1 MKIRYVLAGLA
12 GGLALWSVRPAP
24 AQSPE
29 TFGPPLID
37 HEIRAEWKQ
46 AGITP
51 APPVDDARYL
61 RRVYLD
67 ITGTL
72 PPAEVVTS
80 FLGSHAPS
88 KRAEVVS
95 QLLNSPQYADH
106 WTDYW
111 YGILMGRATT
121 RGRNVDPIA
130 FREWIKSEF
139 SKNAPY
145 NQFVYD
151 LLTATGQNG
160 KTPANA
166 RMGVLAKV
174 KNKKKNGKLAA
185 QSGPVIAYDTTVP
198 AMKAGANGAVMANG
212 DPTMMKDGDAAMMKN
227 AAGTAD
233 AKDPAMMMDETVERK
248 PDQPVNGAV
257 NWYMKYAGTPADLSG
272 NASRIFL
279 GVQIQCAQCHDHKT
293 EKWKQEDFRRFTAC
307 FARTRG
313 VDLDRGQKGGFHR
326 TVLTDQD
333 GTKGPRPRA
342 INPKNVKN
350 AKLAAAMEYR
360 NATPAALDGS
370 DFSEET
376 NRREALAKW
385 MTADK
390 NPWFAQEIVNRMW
403 AYFLGRGFVDPI
415 DDFRTSNPAVMPDLM
430 KQLAD
435 DFIANKYDLK
445 YLIRTICAT
454 QAYQLSCAPAKNND
468 TRNTL
473 WASHRMK
480 EMEPE
485 TLMTAVI
492 QATNMGPV
500 LEKGAGKNLEALKL
514 ALNRQFT
521 FLFDVDE
528 EFEQKEFE
536 GTIPQALMLLNG
548 NLVNSGAT
556 PIPGTTLAQVMAL
569 PGDDDAKI
577 EALYLRTLSRKPQPT
592 ELSYWREFVN
602 KPREVTLTDGS
613 PIQLSR
619 QRMIDMSNAK
629 AIKQAAKNKGKR
641 NNGFDP
647 LARFNNRQ
655 MAQNTTPKQQAY
667 EDVFWTLLNSS
678 EFIFNH

>member
-1 MKIRYVLAGLA
+1 MKIRHVLLGFIS
-12 GGLALWSVRPAP
+12 GLALGGVRPAA
-24 AQSPE
+24 AQTPE
-29 TFGPPLID
+29 TFGPATID
-37 HEIRAEWKQ
+37 HLIRAEWKQ

-51 APPVDDARYL
+51 APPADDARYL

-72 PPAEVVTS
+72 PTADAVTGFMNNKSPYKRFEVVN
-80 FLGSHAPS
+80 
-88 KRAEVVS
+88 
-95 QLLNSPQYADH
+95 LLLDSPQYTDH

-111 YGILMGRATT
+111 YSILMGHTAIQKRVVNET
-121 RGRNVDPIA
+121 A
-130 FREWIKSEF
+130 FRDWLKTEF
-139 SKNAPY
+139 GKNAPY

-160 KTPANA
+160 TPPAGAKMGLLA
-166 RMGVLAKV
+166 RARLQ
-174 KNKKKNGKLAA
+174 NGKKQNANRLKR
-185 QSGPVIAYDTTVP
+185 QEPVIAYDPNAKPMTQGG
-198 AMKAGANGAVMANG
+198 AGDA
-212 DPTMMKDGDAAMMKN
+212 TMMKDGAT
-227 AAGTAD
+227 GTAD
-233 AKDPAMMMDETVERK
+233 AKDATMMMAADVVERK

-293 EKWKQEDFRRFTAC
+293 EKWKQDDFRRFTAC
-307 FARTRG
+307 FVRTRG
-313 VDLDRGQKGGFHR
+313 VDLDKGQMGGFHR
-326 TVLTDQD
+326 TVLADLD

-342 INPKNVKN
+342 INPKNVK
-350 AKLAAAMEYR
+350 AAAAAEYI
-360 NATPAALDGS
+360 AAVPAALDGTSFS
-370 DFSEET
+370 DET

-403 AYFLGRGFVDPI
+403 AYFQGRGFVDPI
-415 DDFRTSNPAVMPDLM
+415 DDFRTTNPAVMPDLL
-430 KQLAD
+430 KKLAD
-435 DFIANKYDLK
+435 DFIENKYDLK
-445 YLIRTICAT
+445 YLVRTICAT
-454 QAYQLSCAPAKNND
+454 QAYQLSCSPAKNND

-473 WASHRMK
+473 WASHRLK
-480 EMEPE
+480 EMEPQ

-492 QATNMGPV
+492 QATNMAPV
-500 LEKGAGKNLEALKL
+500 LAKVAGNNPEGLKAQL
-514 ALNRQFT
+514 DKQFT

-556 PIPGTTLAQVMAL
+556 PIPGTALAEIMAM
-569 PGDDDAKI
+569 PGGDDAKI
-577 EALYLRTLSRKPQPT
+577 ESLYLRTLSRKPQPV

-602 KPREVTLTDGS
+602 KPREIT
-613 PIQLSR
+613 I
-619 QRMIDMSNAK
+619 SNGPTPQPRPTPRAVNPAVNALKAK
-629 AIKQAAKNKGKR
+629 AGQMRR

-647 LARFNNRQ
+647 LARFSANRQ
-655 MAQNTTPKQQAY
+655 MALATTPKQQAY

>member
-1 MKIRYVLAGLA
+1 MIGAVVS
-12 GGLALWSVRPAP
+12 GLALASVRPAP
-24 AQSPE
+24 AGTTE
-29 TFGPPLID
+29 TFGPATID
-37 HEIRAEWKQ
+37 HLIRVEWKQ

-61 RRVYLD
+61 RRVTLD

-72 PPAEVVTS
+72 PTADAVTAFLNDKSTRKRFEVVN
-80 FLGSHAPS
+80 
-88 KRAEVVS
+88 R
-95 QLLNSPQYADH
+95 LLDSPQYTDH

-111 YGILMGRATT
+111 NAILLGRATT
-121 RGRNVDPIA
+121 RGRNVDPVA
-130 FREWIKSEF
+130 FRDWVKTEF
-139 SKNAPY
+139 SRNTPY

-160 KTPANA
+160 KTPPNAKMGLLANA
-166 RMGVLAKV
+166 
-174 KNKKKNGKLAA
+174 KNKQNKKRNAKMLNRT
-185 QSGPVIAYDTTVP
+185 GPVIAYDVTAPV
-198 AMKAGANGAVMANG
+198 MQNGA
-212 DPTMMKDGDAAMMKN
+212 AMN
-227 AAGTAD
+227 AAGDAPVMTKGGANNAPPAAD
-233 AKDPAMMMDETVERK
+233 AKDPAMMMAETAEVRA

-257 NWYMKYAGTPADLSG
+257 NWYLKYAGTPADLSG

-293 EKWKQEDFRRFTAC
+293 EKWKQTDFQKFTAC

-313 VDLDRGQKGGFHR
+313 TDLDRGQMGGFHR
-326 TVLTDQD
+326 TVLIDQD
-333 GTKGPRPRA
+333 GTKGNRRA
-342 INPKNVKN
+342 KIAGAMLKKNGKPDP
-350 AKLAAAMEYR
+350 AAEYR
-360 NATPAALDGS
+360 NAAPSALDGT
-370 DFSEET
+370 DFSDQT

-385 MTADK
+385 MTADA

-403 AYFLGRGFVDPI
+403 AYFQGRGFVDPI
-415 DDFRTSNPAVMPDLM
+415 DDFRTTNPAVMPDLL
-430 KQLAD
+430 KKLAD

-473 WASHRMK
+473 WASHRLK

-485 TLMTAVI
+485 TLMSAVI
-492 QATNMGPV
+492 QATNMAPV
-500 LEKGAGKNLEALKL
+500 LEKVAGRNPEALKL
-514 ALNRQFT
+514 AMSRQFT

-556 PIPGTTLAQVMAL
+556 PIPGTALADVLAL
-569 PGDDDAKI
+569 PGGDDAKI
-577 EALYLRTLSRKPQPT
+577 ESLYLRTLSRKPLPT
-592 ELSYWREFVN
+592 ELSYWREFISR
-602 KPREVTLTDGS
+602 PREVTITDG
-613 PIQLSR
+613 PPLPQTGAGR
-619 QRMIDMSNAK
+619 RMINQPVGLAK
-629 AIKQAAKNKGKR
+629 AAKQAGKAKR

-647 LARFNNRQ
+647 LARFSANRQ
-655 MAQNTTPKQQAY
+655 MALATTPKQQAY
-667 EDVFWTLLNSS
+667 EDIFWTLLNSS

>member
-1 MKIRYVLAGLA
+1 MKIRHVIAGVV
-12 GGLALWSVRPAP
+12 GGLALWSVRPVP
-24 AQSPE
+24 AQTPE
-29 TFGPPLID
+29 TFGPPTID
-37 HEIRAEWKQ
+37 HLIRVEWKQ

-61 RRVYLD
+61 RRVTLD

-72 PPAEVVTS
+72 PTADAVTAFMNSKSQYKRYEVVN
-80 FLGSHAPS
+80 
-88 KRAEVVS
+88 
-95 QLLNSPQYADH
+95 QLLESPQYTEH

-111 YGILMGRATT
+111 YSILMGHTAIQKRV
-121 RGRNVDPIA
+121 VDEAA
-130 FREWIKSEF
+130 FRDWLKSEF
-139 SKNAPY
+139 GKNTPY

-151 LLTATGQNG
+151 LLTASGQNG
-160 KTPANA
+160 KGKTYQVMA
-166 RMGVLAKV
+166 AKAL
-174 KNKKKNGKLAA
+174 NQKKKIKNALALKRA
-185 QSGPVIAYDTTVP
+185 EPVIAYDATAPKTTTEGGA
-198 AMKAGANGAVMANG
+198 AMR
-212 DPTMMKDGDAAMMKN
+212 KDGDAATMQDGATATAN
-227 AAGTAD
+227 A
-233 AKDPAMMMDETVERK
+233 AKDPAMMMADTTEERK
-248 PDQPVNGAV
+248 PDQPINGAV

-293 EKWKQEDFRRFTAC
+293 EKWKQDDFRRFTAC
-307 FARTRG
+307 FVRTRG
-313 VDLDRGQKGGFHR
+313 TDLDRGQMGGFHR
-326 TVLTDQD
+326 TVLADLN
-333 GTKGPRPRA
+333 GAKGPRPRA
-342 INPKNVKN
+342 INPKNVK
-350 AKLAAAMEYR
+350 AAAAAEYV
-360 NATPAALDGS
+360 AAVPAALDGTNFS
-370 DFSEET
+370 DET

-385 MTADK
+385 MTADN

-403 AYFLGRGFVDPI
+403 AYFQGRGFVDPI
-415 DDFRTSNPAVMPDLM
+415 DDFRTTNPAVMPDLLKKM
-430 KQLAD
+430 SN

-473 WASHRMK
+473 WASHRLK
-480 EMEPE
+480 EMEPQ

-500 LEKGAGKNLEALKL
+500 LEKVAGKNPEALKA
-514 ALNRQFT
+514 ALDRQFT

-556 PIPGTTLAQVMAL
+556 PIPGTALAQVMAM

-577 EALYLRTLSRKPQPT
+577 ESLYLRTLSRKPLPT

-602 KPREVTLTDGS
+602 KPREVTLTDG
-613 PIQLSR
+613 PPLPQIGAGR
-619 QRMIDMSNAK
+619 RRMIDQPVGLPK
-629 AIKQAAKNKGKR
+629 AAKQAGKGKR

-647 LARFNNRQ
+647 LARFSANRQ
-655 MAQNTTPKQQAY
+655 MALATTPKQQAY